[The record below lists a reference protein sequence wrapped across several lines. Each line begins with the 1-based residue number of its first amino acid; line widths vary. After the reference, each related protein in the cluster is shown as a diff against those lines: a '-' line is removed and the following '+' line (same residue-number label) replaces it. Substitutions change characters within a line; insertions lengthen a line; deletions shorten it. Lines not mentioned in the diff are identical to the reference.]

1 MRPYVCT
8 WWVISSFSTPYVC
21 MANSRV
27 GDNMTTPVPDTHTHH
42 VTPLRSYLH
51 LCYDYN
57 NQRMTICT
65 LTISGHKFEFV
76 DKFDGGNQE
85 SQSFT
90 ASCFS
95 CSQHVSVVQ
104 EWAHISNIYTTNKQ
118 MWWLLYHW
126 NPTKSDA
133 LQTHLPS
140 AEGRMVL
147 CWISVM
153 VSKPISI
160 TPSVYSHWPL
170 QPKMQMTC
178 PQTHLR
184 KSPARKSNHS
194 YLFMSMRKNKKFLT
208 NCFFFK
214 KDKHFNVILKK
225 KKNICLFF
233 TG

>member
-1 MRPYVCT
+1 MILTPLASFWASAERLLPPMMRPYVCT

-27 GDNMTTPVPDTHTHH
+27 GDNMTTPVPDTHTHQSH

-76 DKFDGGNQE
+76 DKLDGGNQE

-118 MWWLLYHW
+118 MWWLLYHR

-140 AEGRMVL
+140 RRGRMVL

-160 TPSVYSHWPL
+160 TPFSVFSL
-170 QPKMQMTC
+170 TTSAKDAND
-178 PQTHLR
+178 L
-184 KSPARKSNHS
+184 SSNAPEKVTS
-194 YLFMSMRKNKKFLT
+194 EEIK
-208 NCFFFK
+208 
-214 KDKHFNVILKK
+214 
-225 KKNICLFF
+225 
-233 TG
+233 